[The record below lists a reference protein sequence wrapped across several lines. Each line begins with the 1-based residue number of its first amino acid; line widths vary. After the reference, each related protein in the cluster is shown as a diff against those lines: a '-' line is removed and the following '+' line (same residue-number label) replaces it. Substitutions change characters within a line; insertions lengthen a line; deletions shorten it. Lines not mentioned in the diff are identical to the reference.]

1 MIPLIDGDILAYEI
15 PFACEYNK
23 EEIPGFDYVYTV
35 LQSRIQGIC
44 TAVGATEAPVIFL
57 TGEGNFRDEVAFT
70 KPYKGTRKG
79 EKPFHYEN
87 IRAVLRAVYGAE
99 EVVGYEADDAMAIAQ
114 TANAYSCSQQALGD
128 HSFTQT
134 VICSRDKD
142 LRMVT
147 GYHYGWES
155 GRQGE
160 FDLQYIDEV
169 GYLDLNVEKKKVEG
183 GGLMFFYAQML
194 MGDGVDNIP
203 GCKGVGYKKAYDL
216 LSDLTEPLEMEQ
228 VVWDTYKLKH
238 PDKPLEEL
246 TALFMEQAYLLW
258 MVREFNPDG
267 SLKMWE
273 PSIELA

>member
-23 EEIPGFDYVYTV
+23 EEIPGFDHVYTA

-44 TAVGATEAPVIFL
+44 EAVEATEAPVIFL
-57 TGEGNFRDEVAFT
+57 TGEGNFREEVAVT

-87 IRAVLRAVYGAE
+87 VRAVLRAVYGAE
-99 EVVGYEADDAMAIAQ
+99 EVVGYEADDAMAIRQ
-114 TANAYSCSQQALGD
+114 CLSEED
-128 HSFTQT
+128 T

-142 LRMVT
+142 LRMVP

-155 GRQGE
+155 GKQGE

-169 GYLDLNVEKKKVEG
+169 GYLDLNKEKKKVEG

-203 GCKGVGYKKAYDL
+203 GCKGIGYNIAYAL
-216 LSDLTEPLEMEQ
+216 LRNLTEPLEMEQ
-228 VVWDTYKLKH
+228 VVWDMYKLKH